1 MSLRT
6 DQHARGSTGQPVSY
20 RPRHQDEEFDQF
32 SPQQRGPAR
41 FSNSPLQAGPSTQI
55 DMQPFVSVI
64 RDLKEQFQEQA
75 EYSNSETTA
84 LRQSIA
90 MLSNSFVPKMRE
102 TIPKALRTDIKR
114 ANEKYFV
121 ATATKYVLKPN
132 LTKIEHHLE
141 TEWGP
146 LIATYNEDQRT
157 MFIEEIK
164 SSFRSARDTM
174 VKKIKGHYNKNTANL
189 TLQKYAVVVFGD
201 RCKLTN
207 DVLKRAA
214 LMRRV
219 RGMLRVRVPYF
230 AILIEEMRRIAGLG
244 PGGPAELERIK
255 ALDLA
260 TYTDQGPQAAADSND
275 ENEGV

>member
-55 DMQPFVSVI
+55 AHVSVI

-207 DVLKRAA
+207 DVLKCAA

-219 RGMLRVRVPYF
+219 HGMLRVRVPYF
-230 AILIEEMRRIAGLG
+230 AILIEEMSRIVG